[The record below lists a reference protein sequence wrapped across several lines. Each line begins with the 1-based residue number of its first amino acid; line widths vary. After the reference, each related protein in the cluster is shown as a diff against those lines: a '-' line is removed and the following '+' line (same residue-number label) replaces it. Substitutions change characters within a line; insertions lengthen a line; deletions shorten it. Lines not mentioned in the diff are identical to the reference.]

1 MYLFQSRAG
10 AKPRPPRS
18 ATVAK
23 HERRPNPEGDHNLH
37 LDERFNMGFSR
48 TLALSTDDTV
58 RSVLA
63 TEVVMWSPVY
73 CNARDAVSVAGMEE
87 QAIQAQEVK
96 EDGKILLDPPIKEPD
111 PDDIWTPAGE
121 DYARHS
127 ATLSVERDLHPA
139 VVFAPSLTQSL
150 AKIMGFLYNSSLD
163 FNVRGHGFRS
173 PLFSTVL
180 INILKFKAFQ
190 HDPVK
195 NLASVGHWS
204 DVVRGH

>member
-1 MYLFQSRAG
+1 
-10 AKPRPPRS
+10 
-18 ATVAK
+18 
-23 HERRPNPEGDHNLH
+23 
-37 LDERFNMGFSR
+37 MGFSR

-58 RSVLA
+58 
-63 TEVVMWSPVY
+63 
-73 CNARDAVSVAGMEE
+73 
-87 QAIQAQEVK
+87 K
-96 EDGKILLDPPIKEPD
+96 EDEKILLDPPIKEPD

-127 ATLSVERDLHPA
+127 TTLSVERDLHPA

-163 FNVRGHGFRS
+163 FNVRGHGFKP

-180 INILKFKAFQ
+180 INILMFKAFE

-195 NLASVGHWS
+195 NLASVGPLERLARKPFFFRWEKAT
-204 DVVRGH
+204 DPVVGH